1 MLQETINRFK
11 QLSFYSPKRGLL
23 NEGWND
29 VDTTG
34 WVCVGEVAY
43 DPWLKG
49 IDKVYV
55 MVNPQ
60 KTMKWGKEINDVR
73 YTENSDGSGSQVEDI
88 PTYAKREIMVYPEHQ
103 DDEFGEMFLGKRKDK
118 NVAEQMHNNFNSKL
132 FKMGDKIII
141 HHNSSYR
148 IKDGFVKKGEPNGW
162 SNNTDIGIYFWA
174 SRTGGSDTS
183 GNTSYTYYCII
194 PQEQLYDFST
204 NEERLSLRN
213 AMSKYGYAGQ
223 FWKDKESIVVTT
235 LIETPI
241 WCILDKDTGKWYD
254 KDWNEIE
261 KPF

>member
-55 MVNPQ
+55 MVDPQ
-60 KTMKWGKEINDVR
+60 KTMKYGEYVNDIR
-73 YTENSDGSGSQVEDI
+73 YTENPDGSGSQTDSI
-88 PTYAKREIMVYPEHQ
+88 PTYVKREIIVYPEHQ

-118 NVAEQMHNNFNSKL
+118 EVAKLMHDNFNSKL
-132 FKMGDKIII
+132 FKLGNNIVL
-141 HHNSSYR
+141 HHNSSY
-148 IKDGFVKKGEPNGW
+148 KLTDGFIKKGKPNGW

-174 SRTGGSDTS
+174 SRSAGRDPSNNST
-183 GNTSYTYYCII
+183 YTYYCII